1 MNSTAAIFDLITL
14 DGAKKMPPNLSFID
28 QYRILKPNQVEIH
41 F

>member
-14 DGAKKMPPNLSFID
+14 EVVKKNATQAFFNH
-28 QYRILKPNQVEIH
+28 YHILMQNQVEIH

>member
-14 DGAKKMPPNLSFID
+14 EVVKKIPPKFVYH
-28 QYRILKPNQVEIH
+28 YRMLKQNQVEIH